1 MRRCLG
7 RNGAILCLCLTSGRE
22 IEYLWGCKRGQ
33 GRFIVCPMSVTRLQF
48 SPNPRQPMAKPSLI
62 SFTRPEL
69 DEILRL
75 YGFFVAANEWRDYAI
90 DSLKDMAVFSVF
102 RRASEMP
109 LYRIEKNPALARRQ
123 GAFAVVAMGGQ
134 VLKRGP
140 DLRSV
145 LRVFDKQKLKL
156 AK

>member
-1 MRRCLG
+1 
-7 RNGAILCLCLTSGRE
+7 
-22 IEYLWGCKRGQ
+22 
-33 GRFIVCPMSVTRLQF
+33 
-48 SPNPRQPMAKPSLI
+48 MAKPSLI

>member
-1 MRRCLG
+1 MTITHL
-7 RNGAILCLCLTSGRE
+7 
-22 IEYLWGCKRGQ
+22 
-33 GRFIVCPMSVTRLQF
+33 SVVA
-48 SPNPRQPMAKPSLI
+48 SPKQKGPKLSTV

-90 DSLKDMAVFSVF
+90 DSLKEMAVFSVF

-109 LYRIEKNPALARRQ
+109 LYRIEKTPAMARKQ
-123 GAFAVVAMGGQ
+123 GAYAVVTMTGQ
-134 VLKRGP
+134 ILKRGH
-140 DLRSV
+140 DLKAV

-156 AK
+156 AP

>member
-1 MRRCLG
+1 V
-7 RNGAILCLCLTSGRE
+7 A
-22 IEYLWGCKRGQ
+22 
-33 GRFIVCPMSVTRLQF
+33 RFIVCLMSVIRLHF
-48 SPNPRQPMAKPSLI
+48 SQAPRHKAAKPSLI

-90 DSLKDMAVFSVF
+90 DSLKDAAVFSVF

-109 LYRIEKNPALARRQ
+109 LYRIEKNPGLARRQ

-134 VLKRGP
+134 VLKCGS

-156 AK
+156 VK